1 MNKQEIQEEPRL
13 SLDESGQNKKCYIC
27 AKSFNF
33 RKKHI
38 CRFCQNAV
46 CSEHC
51 QKSRPLEN
59 LESQPIC
66 DLCFQEEIRAEL
78 RAESQNH
85 IKNLDEEFKDMQN
98 TNSRLEREHFEK
110 TAQINRL
117 EFEIET
123 ASSTSNT
130 EIEALNTELDVLK
143 SQNSTLQELY
153 RKTKEK
159 LFIIKESEGNASENL
174 SRVQEELEVLRR
186 QSEILKETKEGLIVQ
201 LDKINGKL
209 KGCLNIEHVNKLLCP
224 TCSFKLKEAAGRR
237 IDAPSIL
244 ENPSICMS
252 VDDERESIIQS
263 VRDMKD
269 ELTKQSSRP
278 GEGGGCWII

>member
-66 DLCFQEEIRAEL
+66 DLCFQEEIRTEL
-78 RAESQNH
+78 RAESQSH

-110 TAQINRL
+110 TAHINRL

-123 ASSTSNT
+123 ASSTYNT
-130 EIEALNTELDVLK
+130 EVEGLNTELAALK
-143 SQNSTLQELY
+143 SQNSTLQSSY
-153 RKTKEK
+153 QKTKAK
-159 LFIIKESEGNASENL
+159 LAEIKENEEKASENL
-174 SRVQEELEVLRR
+174 SKVQEELEVLRR
-186 QSEILKETKEGLIVQ
+186 QSEILKETKEGLNVQ

-209 KGCLNIEHVNKLLCP
+209 KGCLNIEHVDKLLCQM
-224 TCSFKLKEAAGRR
+224 CSSRLKDAAGRR

-252 VDDERESIIQS
+252 VDEERESIIQS